1 MTSYRFALRAL
12 TVTALLVGVVQANAQ
27 GTPPPA
33 DPAIS
38 RLAGRIAEILRKA
51 HAKKVVVAELKGPDA
66 QVHPVGKYL
75 ADRLSESLQKEF
87 PGLQV
92 IDRSQEK
99 ADSNNEGDAG
109 DRGAALEKTKAWAR
123 NLGANFV
130 VTGSF
135 AKVSQGIGVSLSA
148 MSCSDSSRWYG
159 VTNGLVP
166 ITDEIVALSPNPV
179 PSPRNGISRA
189 GVGGT
194 TAPVCV
200 RCPAPDYSSKARR
213 ADYQGVVTFDV
224 LVNADG
230 QAGQITVVKG
240 PGLGLGLEESAIE
253 TVKKW
258 KFKPAVGPEGNP
270 VPVLVSIEITFR
282 TR

>member
-1 MTSYRFALRAL
+1 
-12 TVTALLVGVVQANAQ
+12 LLAGVVQANAQ
-27 GTPPPA
+27 SVPSPA
-33 DPAIS
+33 DPAVS
-38 RLAGRIAEILRKA
+38 GLATRIAEILRKA

-66 QVHPVGKYL
+66 QLHPVGKYL

-92 IDRSQEK
+92 IDRSQGK
-99 ADSNNEGDAG
+99 ADSKSDGDAEDG
-109 DRGAALEKTKAWAR
+109 SAALEKTKAWAR

-135 AKVSQGIGVSLSA
+135 ARVSQGIGVSLSV
-148 MSCSDSSRWYG
+148 MHCSDSSRWWYG

-166 ITDEIVALSPNPV
+166 ITDEIMALSSDAV
-179 PSPRNGISRA
+179 PSPKNGISRA
-189 GVGGT
+189 GVGGVT
-194 TAPVCV
+194 IPSCV
-200 RCPAPDYSSKARR
+200 HCPAPDYTSKARR
-213 ADYQGVVTFDV
+213 ADYQGVVLLDV
-224 LVNADG
+224 AVNADG
-230 QAGQITVVKG
+230 QPGQITVVKG

-258 KFKPAVGPEGNP
+258 KFKPAFGPDGNP
-270 VPVLVSIEITFR
+270 VPVLVPIEITFR